1 MAPTDTSPPNPD
13 DAPQSARDQNSD
25 RVLAVINY
33 ALLLVGISNGVT
45 VLIAAI
51 LGYVRKDNADPLVQN
66 HFRYQIRTFWYWLA
80 MVIVGALTWIFLIGG
95 LILLLATIWL
105 AIRSAVGLIRLVD
118 GRPHPDPTGFWI

>member
-1 MAPTDTSPPNPD
+1 MAPTDTSPPPSE
-13 DAPQSARDQNSD
+13 DAPESARDQNSD
-25 RVLAVINY
+25 RVLAIINY

-51 LGYVRKDNADPLVQN
+51 LGYVRKDNADPLVKN
-66 HFRYQIRTFWYWLA
+66 HFQFQIRTFWYWLV

-105 AIRSAVGLIRLVD
+105 AIRAAVGLIRLVD

>member
-51 LGYVRKDNADPLVQN
+51 LAYVRKDNADPLVKN
-66 HFRYQIRTFWYWLA
+66 HFQFQIRTFWYWLA
-80 MVIVGALTWIFLIGG
+80 MVIVGALTWIFLIGMV
-95 LILLLATIWL
+95 ILLLATVWL
-105 AIRSAVGLIRLVD
+105 GIRGVVGLIRIVD

>member
-13 DAPQSARDQNSD
+13 DAPSARDQNSD

-105 AIRSAVGLIRLVD
+105 AIRAAVGLIRLVD